1 METTVLGDLEQI
13 VLLAVLRLGADAYGV
28 TIAEELRER
37 AGRDVT
43 LATIYKTL
51 ERLEVKGYV
60 RTSLG
65 EPTPVRGGRAK
76 RYYGLTPGGR
86 RVLQETLKVLD
97 RMTRDIDLKWQT

>member
-76 RYYGLTPGGR
+76 RYYALTPGGR
-86 RVLQETLKVLD
+86 RVLQETLRALD